1 MSAEAMEVT
10 FPVSTAC
17 EGSGSDTALYYSLHV
32 PKPPVSAAAFLVTER
47 TGAAASQ
54 SCLPSSVT

>member
-17 EGSGSDTALYYSLHV
+17 AGSGSDTALYSLHV
-32 PKPPVSAAAFLVTER
+32 PQPPVSAAAFLVTER

-54 SCLPSSVT
+54 SCLPSSVS